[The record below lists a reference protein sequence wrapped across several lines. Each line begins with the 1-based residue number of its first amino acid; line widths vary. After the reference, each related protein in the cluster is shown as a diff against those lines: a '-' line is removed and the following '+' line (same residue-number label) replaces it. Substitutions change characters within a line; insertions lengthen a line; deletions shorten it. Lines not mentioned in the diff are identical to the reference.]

1 MKSGEARE
9 DFAADFDSGLW
20 ECSRLGLARRPR
32 LEVRERAEHGGV
44 LRDWSDKIYSREIL
58 NTQPIIP

>member
-32 LEVRERAEHGGV
+32 LEVRET
-44 LRDWSDKIYSREIL
+44 SRTWRSPEGL
-58 NTQPIIP
+58 E